1 MLNFFVCSESQH
13 KIRFGYRNL
22 EKFFRLGKW
31 ETMNRNFVNSEEME
45 KFKKPFLESLKSIQA
60 HWSKIKNSAHLFGF
74 FAVKFVLETVL
85 LFDI

>member
-1 MLNFFVCSESQH
+1 
-13 KIRFGYRNL
+13 
-22 EKFFRLGKW
+22 
-31 ETMNRNFVNSEEME
+31 MNRNFVNSEEME